1 MLNMFGIKRKNNKG
15 AIDGHEHMN
24 KRIFVTAKSV
34 VGICILAAL
43 TTQSARAGQ
52 LVLASEFKYSYRY
65 EYSIGGKVMYTGSG
79 FWTPT
84 FEMRPPFVVN
94 NAKLTPS
101 VCAGSVTTWGG
112 DGFPDP
118 PVTSSVRCATYTNG
132 GFVMSPLR
140 YRPPRAPN
148 GYANYSVQGA
158 GIYEFNT
165 EHDVVD
171 LIACVSPSGGQ
182 FIANGGGTNQV
193 SFTSPDG
200 KVYTGTVDSRCR
212 TLFRLPATNSLSG
225 ALTLNYEDQITANA
239 KPDGSFEHRLLSLD
253 NSTRGSLKLN
263 MSATSAHGAIASA
276 RLVKANGAPCDTIS
290 AGETCSFSLPPGS
303 VGVGQTLQGNITVNA
318 SVI

>member
-1 MLNMFGIKRKNNKG
+1 
-15 AIDGHEHMN
+15 MN

-34 VGICILAAL
+34 AGICILAAL

-52 LVLASEFKYSYRY
+52 LVLTPEFKYSYRY
-65 EYSIGGKVMYTGSG
+65 EYSIGGKAMYPGDRIWVPG
-79 FWTPT
+79 
-84 FEMRPPFVVN
+84 FEMHPPFVIN

-101 VCAGSVTTWGG
+101 VCAGSVTTRAG
-112 DGFPDP
+112 DGLPNP
-118 PVTSSVRCATYTNG
+118 PVTSSVSCGTYTNG

-140 YRPPRAPN
+140 YEAPRRQN

-165 EHDVVD
+165 EHDAVD
-171 LIACVSPSGGQ
+171 LIACLSPGGQ

-200 KVYTGTVDSRCR
+200 KVYTGTVSAGCR
-212 TLFRLPATNSLSG
+212 TLFRLPATNSPSG

-263 MSATSAHGAIASA
+263 MSATSAQGAIASA

-303 VGVGQTLQGNITVNA
+303 VGVGQTLQGNITVNV

>member
-1 MLNMFGIKRKNNKG
+1 
-15 AIDGHEHMN
+15 MN

-52 LVLASEFKYSYRY
+52 LVLAPEFKYSYRY
-65 EYSIGGKVMYTGSG
+65 EYSIGAKVMRQT
-79 FWTPT
+79 
-84 FEMRPPFVVN
+84 
-94 NAKLTPS
+94 NAPGVWMVGAYFFPNANVADTKLTPS
-101 VCAGSVTTWGG
+101 VCAGTVTSWAG
-112 DGFPDP
+112 DPNGRR
-118 PVTSSVRCATYTNG
+118 PVTSSVGCYISSG
-132 GFVMSPLR
+132 GLWV
-140 YRPPRAPN
+140 RPDDSIGPSLPN
-148 GYANYSVQGA
+148 GYADYRVQGS
-158 GIYEFNT
+158 GTIEFNS
-165 EHDVVD
+165 EQDAVD
-171 LIACVSPSGGQ
+171 MRGYVTPGGGQ

-200 KVYTGTVDSRCR
+200 KVYTAPITSQQHA
-212 TLFRLPATNSLSG
+212 TIFRLPATNFG
-225 ALTLNYEDQITANA
+225 TALTLNYEDQITANA

-263 MSATSAHGAIASA
+263 MSATSAQGAIASA

>member
-1 MLNMFGIKRKNNKG
+1 
-15 AIDGHEHMN
+15 MN

-52 LVLASEFKYSYRY
+52 LVLTPEFKYSYRY
-65 EYSIGGKVMYTGSG
+65 EYSIGGKAMWPGSG
-79 FWTPT
+79 TWIPEFNLAPSGI
-84 FEMRPPFVVN
+84 VN
-94 NAKLTPS
+94 TTKLTPS
-101 VCAGSVTTWGG
+101 VCAGSVTTWSGV
-112 DGFPDP
+112 DGSSKQPL
-118 PVTSSVRCATYTNG
+118 TSSVSCFATSG
-132 GFVMSPLR
+132 GGLKVTPLR
-140 YRPPRAPN
+140 YHSPSHPN
-148 GYANYSVQGA
+148 GYASYSVQGS
-158 GIYEFNT
+158 GTIEFNT
-165 EHDVVD
+165 ERDAVD
-171 LIACVSPSGGQ
+171 IISCLSPQDGR

-200 KVYTGTVDSRCR
+200 KVYTGTVSARCL
-212 TLFRLPATNSLSG
+212 TIFRVPATNSPSG

-263 MSATSAHGAIASA
+263 MSATSAQGAIASA

-303 VGVGQTLQGNITVNA
+303 VGMGQTLQGNITVNV

>member
-1 MLNMFGIKRKNNKG
+1 
-15 AIDGHEHMN
+15 MN

-52 LVLASEFKYSYRY
+52 LVLASGFTYSYKY
-65 EYSIGGKVMYTGSG
+65 EYLLGAKVMYPGGSASY
-79 FWTPT
+79 
-84 FEMRPPFVVN
+84 RPAAYFYPDKKYNLN
-94 NAKLTPS
+94 NAKITPS
-101 VCAGSVTTWGG
+101 HCYGNITTYAGESSAAGA
-112 DGFPDP
+112 
-118 PVTSSVRCATYTNG
+118 VTSSVSCLDYYGAGLYVKENG
-132 GFVMSPLR
+132 NHSVSR
-140 YRPPRAPN
+140 KN
-148 GYANYSVQGA
+148 GYAQYEMLQG
-158 GIYEFNT
+158 GGRSEFNT
-165 EHDVVD
+165 EHDAVD
-171 LIACVSPSGGQ
+171 IIACVTPERGQ
-182 FIANGGGTNQV
+182 FTSTFPGNRLT
-193 SFTSPDG
+193 FTSPDG
-200 KVYTGTVDSRCR
+200 KVYTTRFSSVCSPS
-212 TLFRLPATNSLSG
+212 LRLPATNSPSG

-263 MSATSAHGAIASA
+263 MSATSAQGAIASA